1 MFFFVPTQCSTIICK
16 YVSQTAVFFPCLI
29 KALQPP
35 PSDVREKDDHL
46 LNQQQQ
52 QQDWSI
58 LWSCFENPISLLHFQ
73 NGLPKGM
80 QEMVFNAVA
89 EMRRYYSRKVID
101 VLIKVT
107 RQTLDNM
114 RRKFLAEAGNLEN
127 IHPFMK
133 KETI

>member
-1 MFFFVPTQCSTIICK
+1 M
-16 YVSQTAVFFPCLI
+16 
-29 KALQPP
+29 
-35 PSDVREKDDHL
+35 
-46 LNQQQQ
+46 NQQQQ

-107 RQTLDNM
+107 RHTLDNM
-114 RRKFLAEAGNLEN
+114 RRKFLAEAGKLKAVTTVNLR
-127 IHPFMK
+127 ILIQFVSLFQK
-133 KETI
+133 LTS

>member
-1 MFFFVPTQCSTIICK
+1 MSPKSTNIDVKLFNLAI
-16 YVSQTAVFFPCLI
+16 YPD
-29 KALQPP
+29 
-35 PSDVREKDDHL
+35 PSEQRKEDDL
-46 LNQQQQ
+46 SNQNQQN

-58 LWSCFENPISLLHFQ
+58 LWSCFESPISLLHFQ

-107 RQTLDNM
+107 RTTLDTM
-114 RRKFLAEAGNLEN
+114 RRKFLAEAGNNNYLGFSKILKN
-127 IHPFMK
+127 FVF
-133 KETI
+133 